1 MWPRSKRPVGP
12 SVPGAPS
19 TRDVGARVVSPRVP
33 KGRNLSARMP
43 SPRVLIACALI
54 AGGLSD
60 GELRAQDATRTGDG
74 ATETVEVR
82 GRVVFAGG
90 MAPVEGAAVVAADS
104 ASGRVAHAVTGRRGG
119 FRIFLPV
126 QGDASP
132 VVAVGAAAEGFGRAG
147 PVRLRS
153 SADLRD
159 VTLVL
164 RGDGSVLF
172 PELDGGRA
180 SFELSALTGG
190 ERLVVGTV
198 REDGTMRPVGSA
210 LVTLTDPESGRRVAT
225 TSDGAGRFRID
236 PPTWEGTVR
245 IEVEALGYAQAPAG
259 EIDLQGDPVFVSAM
273 LRAEAVDLPGLE
285 VTVSAT
291 EPVLERWGVLDRA
304 GRGFGELF
312 MGERLERAADAAM
325 GRASAVF
332 WRIPGMAVRRGEP
345 AFLRGTRL
353 GTLGCERPDL
363 FVNGALARSGMP
375 SLVEI
380 TFDDAVGI
388 HPQNLL
394 AIEVYPTAATVP
406 GDFKHQASDCGAI
419 LIWTR

>member
-1 MWPRSKRPVGP
+1 MPAW
-12 SVPGAPS
+12 S
-19 TRDVGARVVSPRVP
+19 TLVCRG
-33 KGRNLSARMP
+33 L
-43 SPRVLIACALI
+43 LALI
-54 AGGLSD
+54 AALVPAGD
-60 GELRAQDATRTGDG
+60 LRAQDHPAV
-74 ATETVEVR
+74 EMIEVR

-119 FRIFLPV
+119 FRIMLEVGADP
-126 QGDASP
+126 DAAP

-153 SADLRD
+153 TSEWRD

-164 RGDGSVLF
+164 RGEGSVLF
-172 PELDGGRA
+172 PELDGGQA

-198 REDGTMRPVGSA
+198 REDATSRPVGSA
-210 LVTLTDPESGRRVAT
+210 LVTLTDPETGRRVAT
-225 TSDGAGRFRID
+225 TSDATGRFRID
-236 PPTWEGTVR
+236 PPIWNGAVR
-245 IEVEALGYAQAPAG
+245 IDVEALGYAQSPPG
-259 EIDLQGDPVFVSAM
+259 EIELQGEPVFVSAI

-345 AFLRGTRL
+345 AFLRSTRL
-353 GTLGCERPDL
+353 GTLGCDRPDL

-375 SLVEI
+375 SLVDI

-394 AIEVYPTAATVP
+394 AIEVYPNAASVP
-406 GDFKHQASDCGAI
+406 GDFKHSASNCGAI
-419 LIWTR
+419 LVWTR